1 MTPSFKKGENYLLTN
16 YRPISVLPCFSKIL
30 ERLMYNK
37 LYSYLTEN
45 NILFNLQF
53 GFRNKHSTEHAIIE
67 LVDNILNGFS
77 EDKYTLGVFID
88 LSKAF
93 DTVDH
98 QILLA
103 KLNMY
108 GIQGKSLQW
117 FESYLSERKQ
127 YIEIDRENTS
137 YLDITCGV
145 PQGSILGPLLFLIYI
160 NDLSKVSNII
170 TPIMFADDTN
180 LFYSDRNIKNLFE
193 KMNIELQKV
202 SEWLRAN
209 KLSINIGKTNFLL
222 FHKSRDKDNLPLKLP
237 ILEINNVPIK
247 RISATKFLG
256 VQIDENINWTQ
267 HITLTENKMAKQLG
281 ILYKAR
287 PYLNQKSMI
296 SLYYSFFHTYL
307 NYGNIAW
314 ASTSKTKLKKLYSQQ
329 KQAVKTVF
337 NEDILASSKILF
349 SELNALNIYKINIF
363 QNLVFMFKTRMGIN
377 PDVFNNKF
385 QNIDHYYPTRF
396 SENNYYVPH
405 KQRKFLKYAISS
417 RAPNLWNTVLPTS
430 LKFLDSLS
438 LFKNKLKDF
447 LINIENEQQYF

>member
-1 MTPSFKKGENYLLTN
+1 
-16 YRPISVLPCFSKIL
+16 
-30 ERLMYNK
+30 
-37 LYSYLTEN
+37 
-45 NILFNLQF
+45 
-53 GFRNKHSTEHAIIE
+53 
-67 LVDNILNGFS
+67 
-77 EDKYTLGVFID
+77 
-88 LSKAF
+88 
-93 DTVDH
+93 
-98 QILLA
+98 
-103 KLNMY
+103 
-108 GIQGKSLQW
+108 
-117 FESYLSERKQ
+117 
-127 YIEIDRENTS
+127 
-137 YLDITCGV
+137 
-145 PQGSILGPLLFLIYI
+145 
-160 NDLSKVSNII
+160 
-170 TPIMFADDTN
+170 
-180 LFYSDRNIKNLFE
+180 
-193 KMNIELQKV
+193 MNIELQKV

-222 FHKSRDKDNLPLKLP
+222 FHKSCDKDNLPLKLP

-247 RISATKFLG
+247 LISATKFLG

-329 KQAVKTVF
+329 KQAVKIVF

-405 KQRKFLKYAISS
+405 KQ
-417 RAPNLWNTVLPTS
+417 
-430 LKFLDSLS
+430 
-438 LFKNKLKDF
+438 
-447 LINIENEQQYF
+447 